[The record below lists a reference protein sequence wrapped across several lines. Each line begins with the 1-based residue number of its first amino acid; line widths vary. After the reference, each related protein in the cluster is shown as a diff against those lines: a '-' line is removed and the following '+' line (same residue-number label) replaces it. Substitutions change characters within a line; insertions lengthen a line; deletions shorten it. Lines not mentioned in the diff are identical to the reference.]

1 MQTGNSSK
9 KAKLVNA
16 FGVKVGQFYSRKKHK
31 VVQKWLDDSFNLRVE
46 IEEIMKK
53 VPVDEAMT

>member
-1 MQTGNSSK
+1 M
-9 KAKLVNA
+9 NA
-16 FGVKVGQFYSRKKHK
+16 FGVKVGQFCSGKKYK
-31 VVQKWLDDSFNLRVE
+31 VVQKWLDDSFDLRLE